1 MTANVAAWFVPKF
14 EETVKHHSQQ
24 LVSRLGDTV
33 SGGGTFIGDKVYFP
47 RMGAVEA
54 YDSPA
59 FARLILA
66 NADQDFIEVQ
76 ASPKFVAFGLW
87 DPNSAKYSIATAV
100 EYGKSAAAAIRRAE
114 DRVIIEALRTA
125 AAVGVPA
132 IGGANP
138 VPITTIG
145 DYNTVASMDDVA
157 EAVAILGSNEA
168 FEGED
173 VTIVT
178 PFRNKV
184 QFALD
189 PLMNSNQVKNN
200 LPWNDLNWRRSQQLP
215 MDAGAGGVDL
225 FVYARSS
232 VVSAYNDEMTKIDE
246 RDGPSLTDIKGYYVQ
261 VGARARAGEG
271 IVRIKSKANF
281 TLDRYPV
288 KTQEVAP

>member
-1 MTANVAAWFVPKF
+1 MTANIASWFVPKF
-14 EETVKHHSQQ
+14 EETVKHQSQQ
-24 LVSRLGDTV
+24 MTSRLGDTV
-33 SGGGTFIGDKVYFP
+33 AGGGTFVGDKVYFP

-59 FARLILA
+59 FAKLGLA
-66 NADQDFIEVQ
+66 NAAQDFIEVQ

-114 DRVIIEALRTA
+114 DRVIIEALRQSA
-125 AAVGVPA
+125 EVGVPP
-132 IGGANP
+132 IGGGAA
-138 VPITTIG
+138 VPIHTIG

-157 EAVAILGSNEA
+157 EAVAVLGGNEA

-173 VTIVT
+173 VTCVT

-189 PLMNSNQVKNN
+189 PLMNSTQVKNN
-200 LPWNDLNWRRSQQLP
+200 LPWDDLNWRRSQQLP
-215 MDAGAGGVDL
+215 MDAGGGVDL
-225 FVYARSS
+225 FVYARSA
-232 VVSAYNDEMTKIDE
+232 VVSAYNDQMTKIDE
-246 RDGPSLTDIKGYYVQ
+246 RDGASLTDIKGYYVQ
-261 VGARARAGEG
+261 VGAKVRAGEG

-281 TLDRYPV
+281 TLSRYPV
-288 KTQEVAP
+288 QTQEVAP